1 MDKIGRGIANSPNY
15 DDTTKE
21 ELFKSLFENPDSSVS
36 SVDTLKVLLEWA
48 LSESDPLLIKIGH
61 RFFGELSLKHPSL
74 FFEVIGPKFAVDL
87 FDKHNYKNKAD
98 ILIFT
103 KTILDILDINHG
115 KDIIS
120 NQENTERAIIN
131 IIKCRIPLFIKE
143 NGYQLSVL
151 SSAFDLFSVH
161 NTLITRSNFEPIKF
175 IVIVVKFMAGYKYS
189 ESNLEEYQKVGKLF
203 SLMFDSCQD
212 KFNEVLKAL
221 YAIVYS
227 SDSYDQPSPCL
238 MLIFDKIPSA
248 VLYGATDYFVNDSRN
263 PQGEARVVGA
273 LQTMISWLTSVPNLF
288 VSSWIMVLL
297 ESLKDAKRFP
307 VLVEL
312 THSSIE
318 KLCFSLCEPSLCSSI
333 EKIFF
338 FFLMGFQHSETTF
351 HRLISP
357 LQQVLPKLC
366 KNEDC
371 VNLYESLAQAILY
384 FIRLYPNYPGLYEPL
399 MSFIEQ
405 KSKIHSLDDTK
416 YYEFKKLSWIDKT
429 ESPESMACSRISML
443 GLLNLGNTC
452 YMNSILQSLFLTKQ
466 FTDSILKSPVTA
478 SQVVLHRLQLV
489 FAFLRLSM
497 RSYYS
502 PGDFL
507 KVGRPP
513 WFEPGRQQ
521 DCSEFLKYLLDTLHE
536 TEKNSRKNVNSS
548 AFGDKLGRDMSENL
562 RSYSTSA
569 LNSIEENDQEPEP
582 IQETDQT
589 PTFDIGGSISS
600 FCPSNQTESDSDFAM
615 GSSNSLQSYSNDMR
629 RWTTQENLSLTEE
642 ELTEEENDSGI
653 QSVVDSISG
662 SSDSMQ
668 QSEEFVSTVQK
679 VFGGV
684 LLNSYRC
691 KNCNTVSKRKE
702 NFTDINLALPT
713 NSTDPISVQNLLYD
727 FLKIE
732 NLEGDNKYDC
742 TSCGNLQDAEKSS
755 KFIESPSHLTCTL
768 LRFHFDREA
777 KRRSKIFTEISYEKT
792 LKLPSIDGVDQEY
805 ELYCIVLH
813 SGYGSDSGHYYCFG
827 RKSDDDTVWYNFN
840 DSHVSPV
847 NFDSFQ
853 ERSKKFPRD
862 TPYVLMYQRRGV
874 NSSGVN
880 ELEKPLRPDLKA
892 AVEKDNRAYLMDLD
906 RNLFKSLSSD
916 NSKKFNHK
924 NDEDDDDNHG
934 YDPTRS
940 CHAGGKFDSFGGGRF
955 IF

>member
-1 MDKIGRGIANSPNY
+1 
-15 DDTTKE
+15 
-21 ELFKSLFENPDSSVS
+21 
-36 SVDTLKVLLEWA
+36 
-48 LSESDPLLIKIGH
+48 
-61 RFFGELSLKHPSL
+61 
-74 FFEVIGPKFAVDL
+74 
-87 FDKHNYKNKAD
+87 
-98 ILIFT
+98 
-103 KTILDILDINHG
+103 
-115 KDIIS
+115 
-120 NQENTERAIIN
+120 
-131 IIKCRIPLFIKE
+131 
-143 NGYQLSVL
+143 
-151 SSAFDLFSVH
+151 
-161 NTLITRSNFEPIKF
+161 
-175 IVIVVKFMAGYKYS
+175 MAGYKYS

-273 LQTMISWLTSVPNLF
+273 LQTMISWLTSVPNLS

-405 KSKIHSLDDTK
+405 KSKFILLTIQNIMSLRN
-416 YYEFKKLSWIDKT
+416 F
-429 ESPESMACSRISML
+429 R
-443 GLLNLGNTC
+443 GLIKQKVQNQWHVL
-452 YMNSILQSLFLTKQ
+452 SLFLTKQ

-521 DCSEFLKYLLDTLHE
+521 DCSEF
-536 TEKNSRKNVNSS
+536 
-548 AFGDKLGRDMSENL
+548 F
-562 RSYSTSA
+562 
-569 LNSIEENDQEPEP
+569 
-582 IQETDQT
+582 
-589 PTFDIGGSISS
+589 
-600 FCPSNQTESDSDFAM
+600 
-615 GSSNSLQSYSNDMR
+615 
-629 RWTTQENLSLTEE
+629 
-642 ELTEEENDSGI
+642 
-653 QSVVDSISG
+653 
-662 SSDSMQ
+662 
-668 QSEEFVSTVQK
+668 
-679 VFGGV
+679 
-684 LLNSYRC
+684 
-691 KNCNTVSKRKE
+691 
-702 NFTDINLALPT
+702 
-713 NSTDPISVQNLLYD
+713 
-727 FLKIE
+727 KI
-732 NLEGDNKYDC
+732 
-742 TSCGNLQDAEKSS
+742 
-755 KFIESPSHLTCTL
+755 
-768 LRFHFDREA
+768 
-777 KRRSKIFTEISYEKT
+777 
-792 LKLPSIDGVDQEY
+792 
-805 ELYCIVLH
+805 
-813 SGYGSDSGHYYCFG
+813 
-827 RKSDDDTVWYNFN
+827 
-840 DSHVSPV
+840 
-847 NFDSFQ
+847 
-853 ERSKKFPRD
+853 
-862 TPYVLMYQRRGV
+862 
-874 NSSGVN
+874 
-880 ELEKPLRPDLKA
+880 
-892 AVEKDNRAYLMDLD
+892 
-906 RNLFKSLSSD
+906 
-916 NSKKFNHK
+916 
-924 NDEDDDDNHG
+924 
-934 YDPTRS
+934 
-940 CHAGGKFDSFGGGRF
+940 SFGYTS
-955 IF
+955 